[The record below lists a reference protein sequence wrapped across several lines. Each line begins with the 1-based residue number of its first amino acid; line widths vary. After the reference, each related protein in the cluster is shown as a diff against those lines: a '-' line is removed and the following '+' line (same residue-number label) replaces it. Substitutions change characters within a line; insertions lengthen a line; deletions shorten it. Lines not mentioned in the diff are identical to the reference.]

1 MDGQSLQ
8 TGDNAEDSHSR
19 KITHE
24 TPSSGDA
31 QQPQSQPQNGS
42 QQEQQQQQQNSGEN
56 SPDASGSQ
64 VERTNRN
71 TKNHRGFVAGRRGHP
86 RFTKVT
92 LQPPSLPTSPRLL
105 HNATGAAAAAAA
117 AGGTTPPVQIER
129 DCEGAAAEGET
140 PRPSPP
146 PPPPPP
152 LQTHSELSV
161 NNALHPGS
169 ARPTSCRAA
178 YKSSRSRRRQQQQSP
193 RKSEQQIKMI
203 TGIGATFSLS
213 AGGRAPVSIWDS
225 LISGEGEDEQQPF
238 FMMEGVSARASAA
251 SSDLL
256 LGAVAVAVAVA

>member
-24 TPSSGDA
+24 SPSSGDA

-42 QQEQQQQQQNSGEN
+42 QQEQQQQNSGEN

-64 VERTNRN
+64 VGRTRN

-140 PRPSPP
+140 PRPSPPPP